1 MKYLFAVIAA
11 AGLTSGCASITGS
24 EMQSVSV
31 TTHTES
37 GSSVD
42 KAKCTLRNDKG
53 SWETTTPAFVGVRRS
68 SEDLTVE
75 CSREGHPPGLL
86 RAISRAAGGMFGNI
100 IFGGGIGAIIDHNKG
115 TGYDYPDV
123 LKVVFGKST
132 NIDRQEQNAS
142 TPQAAPGAGE
152 KPR

>member
-11 AGLTSGCASITGS
+11 AGLASGCASITGS

-132 NIDRQEQNAS
+132 TMDRQDQNAG